1 MSASLNPLLISL
13 WGLRQGSG
21 CSMRLAADRGMA
33 VVTGRQAGRQA
44 SAGLGV
50 FTRIQAKKIQ

>member
-21 CSMRLAADRGMA
+21 CSMKLATDGRMA
-33 VVTGRQAGRQA
+33 AVTGRQAG

-50 FTRIQAKKIQ
+50 FTGIQAKKIQ

>member
-13 WGLRQGSG
+13 WGVRQGSG
-21 CSMRLAADRGMA
+21 CSVKLATDGGML
-33 VVTGRQAGRQA
+33 VVIGRQAGN
-44 SAGLGV
+44 AGLGV